1 MAAVGVPDDRW
12 GERPVLVA
20 VAEGE
25 VEPAIRA
32 RLQTAV
38 AAGDLPKWAVPDRIC
53 RVAVIPKT
61 SVGKL
66 DKKRIRAMLAS
77 GEMG

>member
-1 MAAVGVPDDRW
+1 M
-12 GERPVLVA
+12 LVA
-20 VAEGE
+20 VVEGE

-32 RLQTAV
+32 RLMAAV
-38 AAGDLPKWAVPDRIC
+38 TAGDLPKWAVPERIF
-53 RVAVIPKT
+53 RVGAIPKT

-77 GEMG
+77 GEIA